1 MSISGFKFSRILEF
15 LTSSIWDTIC
25 QDRKVYF
32 SYLTETLKAVVKDL
46 KIFMLQ
52 VYIFF
57 REYTDILCGRL
68 SRKKTLLGTSD

>member
-1 MSISGFKFSRILEF
+1 MSTSGLKFSRILEF
-15 LTSSIWDTIC
+15 LTSSIWSTIC

-32 SYLTETLKAVVKDL
+32 SYLTEILKAVVKDL

-57 REYTDILCGRL
+57 SGN
-68 SRKKTLLGTSD
+68 TLTFFVEGLQGKCSS

>member
-1 MSISGFKFSRILEF
+1 MSISGLKFSRILEF
-15 LTSSIWDTIC
+15 LTSSIWSTIC

-32 SYLTETLKAVVKDL
+32 SNLTEILKAVVKDL

-57 REYTDILCGRL
+57 SGN
-68 SRKKTLLGTSD
+68 TLTFFVEGLQGKHSS

>member
-1 MSISGFKFSRILEF
+1 MSISGLKFSRILEF
-15 LTSSIWDTIC
+15 LTSSIWSTIC

-32 SYLTETLKAVVKDL
+32 SYLTEILKAVVKDL

-57 REYTDILCGRL
+57 QGIH
-68 SRKKTLLGTSD
+68 